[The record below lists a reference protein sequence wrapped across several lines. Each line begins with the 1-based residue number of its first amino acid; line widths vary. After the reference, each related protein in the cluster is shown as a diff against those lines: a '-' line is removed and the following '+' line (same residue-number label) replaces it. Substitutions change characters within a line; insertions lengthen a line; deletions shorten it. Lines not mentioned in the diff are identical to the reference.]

1 MISNPRVFGAE
12 MMVEGGKEETNISRT
27 VVLKDCREKMMWFEV
42 NTFRGKGERRKGGEM
57 TEDGIEAVSEFVM
70 KCDFGVTNAIE
81 EMIAKGV
88 KTSATEAS
96 RWMWGREKGNTE
108 FTTEEESIW
117 CWRGG

>member
-1 MISNPRVFGAE
+1 
-12 MMVEGGKEETNISRT
+12 
-27 VVLKDCREKMMWFEV
+27 
-42 NTFRGKGERRKGGEM
+42 
-57 TEDGIEAVSEFVM
+57 M